1 MLQRET
7 EEAVSIDEEPLVTC
21 TSPFDEVNVVDTH
34 NSAIKPN
41 TCPGKNLYLCKI
53 ITVGVRYLFNRL
65 K

>member
-1 MLQRET
+1 MGGIGVRKLLQRET

-41 TCPGKNLYLCKI
+41 TCPGKNLYL
-53 ITVGVRYLFNRL
+53 
-65 K
+65 